1 MKSRYVT
8 NKPQQLTINI
18 ITKPKTILEN
28 ETEQKRI
35 CFSFPQECPHRLMPE
50 YPKIKFNHRNNKNTE
65 NALTIRQI
73 MKKHHSLL
81 LREFSDSDGNY
92 RGRLELVG
100 FLEK

>member
-28 ETEQKRI
+28 ETEQKI
-35 CFSFPQECPHRLMPE
+35 TCFSFPQECPHRLMPE

-73 MKKHHSLL
+73 MKKHHSSL
-81 LREFSDSDGNY
+81 LREFSDS
-92 RGRLELVG
+92 EQ
-100 FLEK
+100 K